1 MGRRLLCAWLLL
13 AGQLAAW
20 PAARPASSAGPTAP
34 RWSDAVLGLV
44 RRGRNASA
52 ALQLV
57 HESRSWAACARV
69 SLAPLGVRPNARPE
83 ATQAPLLARQAQ
95 VAVRTANLL
104 TSLSARLQ
112 NDTELVY
119 GEDLY
124 YTLARMNVLSEEGV
138 LGSGLLVLPR
148 GREAPVLSVFAY
160 AAPSGGLA
168 FHRNYSYEADSVDQC
183 AWFARLAGANYTAW
197 LLRRYGTSVLDVA
210 SGLQV
215 AARDG
220 VWTAPYFDCAVTDTW
235 VATFALPFLGVRRD
249 NSLVFRGV
257 ATVNIALNTM
267 DINQCSED
275 DLFFAKTHRCDPQS
289 AECEPSPGLG
299 FRRGGYQ
306 CRCRE
311 GFYAPP
317 TTAAATSSSP
327 STVTSAGATS
337 TTSSESAVGSGEAL
351 EAGPPTAEFRCLPCP
366 ARCGGACQQEQP
378 WSGEPEGGEAEREA
392 CFVQYN
398 MAWRSLALG
407 LQGFCTTVTVVLMVV
422 VFRLRKSKMF
432 ASAMWILLEVILVG
446 ALIIYQTIIIR
457 YFEPTT
463 TTCLIEPWFREIGF
477 IVLYGALL
485 LKIYRILAEFRT
497 RKAHRVCVR
506 DKDLLKYL
514 LGLVLV
520 VAGYMSAW
528 TAVVMD
534 NWEKGHSILQVAHAA
549 GPRSALRFLVC
560 RALWWDY
567 VTEFGEALFM
577 LLGIYLA
584 YCIRNAKVEYY
595 TEKWTLCCS
604 VYIETLFSLSMY
616 IIRHALAAVLEPDH
630 VFLLY
635 FIRCHCT
642 VTVILFLVFAPK
654 LWYHHRPPNVA
665 TEHRSRHFSSY
676 EIPDPH
682 PENLKL
688 HEAVLSNGEVDIAD
702 INLADM
708 DPEDIRAEL
717 RRVYT
722 QLQVLRNKT
731 MRKDNPHISKRR
743 GGRKVTHRRF
753 SLQPFHHK
761 HKHTAQH
768 AAQHEQETTEVSKTP
783 EDSTASGEGV
793 GPVPDGPSV
802 TSVSGIGRA
811 PFDDAAPSTPVTP
824 SRRS

>member
-1 MGRRLLCAWLLL
+1 MGQLSGILLCVCIV
-13 AGQLAAW
+13 
-20 PAARPASSAGPTAP
+20 
-34 RWSDAVLGLV
+34 VLGHLAPAPV
-44 RRGRNASA
+44 LCSQRYRRPRSLHLSPIVQKFLQQGRNVSA
-52 ALQLV
+52 ALQLL
-57 HESRSWAACARV
+57 HETNTWEPSLCGRV
-69 SLAPLGVRPNARPE
+69 SLSVFGVYASNR
-83 ATQAPLLARQAQ
+83 TGDVFQRQAQ

-104 TSLSARLQ
+104 TSLSARIQ

-138 LGSGLLVLPR
+138 VGSGILVLH
-148 GREAPVLSVFAY
+148 GHRETPLLSVFAY
-160 AAPSGGLA
+160 RPAREGPKGIA
-168 FHRNYSYEADSVDQC
+168 FHRNYTYDEVSVDRC
-183 AWFARLAGANYTAW
+183 PWFSKLSTANYTEW
-197 LLRRYGTSVLDVA
+197 LLRRYGASALDVA

-215 AARDG
+215 ARRDG
-220 VWTAPYFDCAVTDTW
+220 VWTSPYYDCGVTDTW
-235 VATFALPFLGVRRD
+235 VVTFVVPFLGVRQ
-249 NSLVFRGV
+249 NGTVLFRGV
-257 ATVNIALNTM
+257 ATVNIALGSL
-267 DINQCSED
+267 DIDQCAGD
-275 DLFFAKTHRCDPQS
+275 DLFFSNSHRCDSQS
-289 AECEPSPGLG
+289 AECVAIQGRG
-299 FRRGGYQ
+299 FQRGAYK
-306 CRCRE
+306 CRCKE
-311 GFYAPP
+311 GFYFPSSGIRVPSSGVP
-317 TTAAATSSSP
+317 TGSTSAVSSS
-327 STVTSAGATS
+327 STAEGLGSALEVAGAH
-337 TTSSESAVGSGEAL
+337 
-351 EAGPPTAEFRCLPCP
+351 PFHCLPCP
-366 ARCGGACQQEQP
+366 ARCSTCK
-378 WSGEPEGGEAEREA
+378 EGQS
-392 CFVQYN
+392 CFVEYN

-407 LQGFCTTVTVVLMVV
+407 LQSFCTTVTLVLMVI
-422 VFRLRKSKMF
+422 VFRLRKSKVF
-432 ASAMWILLEVILVG
+432 AAAMWVLLEVILVG

-463 TTCLIEPWFREIGF
+463 TTCLIEPWFREVGF
-477 IVLYGALL
+477 IVLYGAVL
-485 LKIYRILAEFRT
+485 LKIYRILAEFQT

-514 LGLVLV
+514 LGFVLV

-534 NWEKGHSILQVAHAA
+534 NWEKGHSILQVAATPASLHY
-549 GPRSALRFLVC
+549 LVC

-567 VTEFGEALFM
+567 VTEFGEVLFL

-584 YCIRNAKVEYY
+584 YCIRNAKVECY

-604 VYIETLFSLSMY
+604 VYIEALFSLSMY
-616 IIRHALAAVLEPDH
+616 IIRHAMSAVLEPDH

-642 VTVILFLVFAPK
+642 VTVILFLLFAPK
-654 LWYHHRPPNVA
+654 LWYHHRPPNLS

-676 EIPDPH
+676 DPDPH

-761 HKHTAQH
+761 HKQQH
-768 AAQHEQETTEVSKTP
+768 HHEQEVTEVSKTP
-783 EDSTASGEGV
+783 EDSTASGEA

-802 TSVSGIGRA
+802 TSVSGYTRA
-811 PFDDAAPSTPVTP
+811 VCVATTDDTPSTPVTP
-824 SRRS
+824 SRRN